1 MSEEQNYSDPL
12 FVLLG
17 ALGSAFA
24 GAMVWI
30 CKNKCRNQQCDCD
43 SGCCRFH
50 SDSRLRETI
59 RQEIREEKKRS
70 ESGDLEGLQEASEEI
85 ELTLP
90 KEGLP

>member
-1 MSEEQNYSDPL
+1 MGEEQNYSQPL

-59 RQEIREEKKRS
+59 RQEIQEEKKRS
-70 ESGDLEGLQEASEEI
+70 ESGDLEGFREVSEEI

-90 KEGLP
+90 KEGVP

>member
-1 MSEEQNYSDPL
+1 MSEKTEFSDPL

-17 ALGSAFA
+17 ALGSGFC
-24 GAMVWI
+24 GAVIWM

-59 RQEIREEKKRS
+59 RQEIQEEKKRS
-70 ESGDLEGLQEASEEI
+70 ESGDLEEASGEI
-85 ELTLP
+85 ELTFP
-90 KEGLP
+90 KEGVP

>member
-1 MSEEQNYSDPL
+1 MSDETKFSDPL

-24 GAMVWI
+24 AAIIWM
-30 CKNKCRNQQCDCD
+30 CKNKCRNQQCDLD

-59 RQEIREEKKRS
+59 RQEIQDEKKRS
-70 ESGDLEGLQEASEEI
+70 ESGDIEGLGEVSEEI

-90 KEGLP
+90 KEGIP